1 VKDFC
6 QLEAVGVE
14 SGGNK
19 LTVNNFKDLRKNFWQ
34 GFSFSRDLR
43 DHYCPLHLK
52 LKTPL
57 QDDPTSRWMEQGSA
71 GVSLLR

>member
-1 VKDFC
+1 
-6 QLEAVGVE
+6 LEAVGVE

-43 DHYCPLHLK
+43 DHYCPLLCPQEVI
-52 LKTPL
+52 LA
-57 QDDPTSRWMEQGSA
+57 W
-71 GVSLLR
+71 